1 MDRLANRKLNLAL
14 PLPKRQQMPSRWLGV
29 SRSRLALSSHSTS
42 KKDRVLRPKRRGKA
56 RQRIALDACVVRLGQ
71 GERVSPELAS
81 KLGEIDVGSIHIFAL
96 PPDKPAGLHY
106 HDFDEYWL
114 FIEGNTTVS
123 LRSEDG
129 TTKQYQVGPEDLIA
143 TPKGVEHG
151 HAPKTPTRY
160 IQFSSK
166 AGPGSRPGHLQR
178 AH

>member
-1 MDRLANRKLNLAL
+1 
-14 PLPKRQQMPSRWLGV
+14 
-29 SRSRLALSSHSTS
+29 LSSHITS
-42 KKDRVLRPKRRGKA
+42 KEDTVPRPARRGKE
-56 RQRIALDACVVRLGQ
+56 RQGIALDACVVRLGQ

-81 KLGEIDVGSIHIFAL
+81 KLGEIDARSIHIFAL
-96 PPDKPAGLHY
+96 PPDSPAGLHY

-114 FIEGNTTVS
+114 FIEGTTTVS

-129 TTKQYQVGPEDLIA
+129 TTKQYQVGPGDLIA

-160 IQFSSK
+160 VQFSSK
-166 AGPGSRPGHLQR
+166 VGPGSRPGHLQR